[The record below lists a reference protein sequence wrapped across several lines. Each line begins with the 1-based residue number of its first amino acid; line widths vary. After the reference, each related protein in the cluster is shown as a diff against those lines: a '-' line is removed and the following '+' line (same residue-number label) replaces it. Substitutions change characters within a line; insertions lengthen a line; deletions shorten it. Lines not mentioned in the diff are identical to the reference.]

1 MLSVLIVLLTGS
13 NAISAMSL
21 VAMPTALRTSCE
33 LKLEIPAKSPGEY
46 TLSASSPNRAI
57 TIYDTL
63 FLTSSKYKAFASSAD
78 KYSISLPAPKLIKSE
93 I

>member
-1 MLSVLIVLLTGS
+1 M
-13 NAISAMSL
+13 
-21 VAMPTALRTSCE
+21 
-33 LKLEIPAKSPGEY
+33 
-46 TLSASSPNRAI
+46 SASSPNRAI

-63 FLTSSKYKAFASSAD
+63 FLTSSKYKVLASSAD